1 MMTSQGTVLPE
12 IPKAVEIYAET
23 AVDFELTLRSTT
35 PSFPTARVAAA
46 FRTNDLHPV
55 QMDTTDQRIRV
66 YTLTLYDPP
75 EDVMYILQE
84 MLSSTGVE
92 IVNVKLVSELF
103 ATDPRRQE
111 KVASH
116 PGSRDPENGGLQVP
130 GARQLVG
137 QPAGD
142 VEPVKRSRLHPVVGK
157 HTSQERLR
165 QEQEWSGTGLEARS
179 GSSHSHYPLP
189 VDAEG
194 LASHAAGDD

>member
-92 IVNVKLVSELF
+92 IVNVKRQKRPNCEHALGTIRFTEEQRRLLRIGMQILF
-103 ATDPRRQE
+103 
-111 KVASH
+111 
-116 PGSRDPENGGLQVP
+116 RDP
-130 GARQLVG
+130 A
-137 QPAGD
+137 
-142 VEPVKRSRLHPVVGK
+142 
-157 HTSQERLR
+157 
-165 QEQEWSGTGLEARS
+165 EAT
-179 GSSHSHYPLP
+179 
-189 VDAEG
+189 E
-194 LASHAAGDD
+194 